1 MFVPLFWGNRENSLL
16 PTSSGS
22 LHKETRYTSL
32 SNSTVR
38 RLLRL
43 LCSIRLPIDPDS
55 GYSTRVVMDNT
66 QKGGNWV
73 IVKRIVYLATAA
85 LLAMLILVPSALAQ
99 DAVPAGD
106 DDPFVPEQNVTV
118 VDEAQLEQIAGSP
131 EPSQGP
137 TTEPV
142 PVAGEPLPK
151 TGGPEIGSAWVVIL
165 PASALLLGLGVLAYG
180 VSRRR

>member
-1 MFVPLFWGNRENSLL
+1 M
-16 PTSSGS
+16 
-22 LHKETRYTSL
+22 
-32 SNSTVR
+32 
-38 RLLRL
+38 
-43 LCSIRLPIDPDS
+43 RLPIDAKS
-55 GYSTRVVMDNT
+55 GYSTQVVRVNT

-118 VDEAQLEQIAGSP
+118 VDDSQLEQIAGEP
-131 EPSQGP
+131 EPSQQP

-142 PVAGEPLPK
+142 PVTGQPLPK
-151 TGGPEIGSAWVVIL
+151 TGGPEINSAWAVVL
-165 PASALLLGLGVLAYG
+165 PTSALLLGLGVLAYG